1 MVILAGGVTMT
12 AHDLFE
18 FNRLKLAQL
27 GREMMLFAQFNSR
40 TGYAALRMNHGDE
53 AYQVIAIDNW
63 MGASPV
69 YTRRMQK
76 AMGFAGDSSVETI
89 FKGLQLECG
98 FTHQYFDV
106 RFAVQSPEQGRF
118 WLKSC
123 GALLETEPRGPDAVR
138 TMCHDI
144 EDPTFNATAVATN
157 PRARMTPVH
166 RPPRVPSNRV
176 PHCEWLV
183 HIDPQA
189 MPLAEPESALAMSA
203 TKLACIVLERSHGNT
218 SGGLEDYSGELHEQ
232 LHLEQF
238 SQSAL
243 SVICRELAVQ
253 VHLLIMAMMRSVVAH
268 YGETAALAVA
278 EFQMAGSCW
287 VMSERLC
294 RWLGLSGSGIDD
306 VIRVLEIHPAFQ
318 PREYWGLEVTRTAV
332 GSARLRLHD
341 CPALR
346 EANGYGWQ
354 ALLKA
359 GMHEGLTGLVRGV
372 CARARVTA
380 CGEHGSLCWD
390 ISLDGADD
398 EEPLT
403 VQIAKGTV
411 LYQTRLRD
419 RVQLLQM

>member
-1 MVILAGGVTMT
+1 MT

-27 GREMMLFAQFNSR
+27 GREIMLFAQFNSR

-53 AYQVIAIDNW
+53 AYQAIAIDNW

-76 AMGFAGDSSVETI
+76 AMRFSADSSVETI

-157 PRARMTPVH
+157 PRARMTPIH
-166 RPPRVPSNRV
+166 RPPRVPSDRV

-183 HIDPQA
+183 HIDPEA
-189 MPLAEPESALAMSA
+189 LPLAEPKSALAMSE
-203 TKLACIVLERSHGNT
+203 TKLACLVIERAHGSS
-218 SGGLEDYSGELHEQ
+218 SGGLEDYSGDMHER

-253 VHLLIMAMMRSVVAH
+253 VHLLIAAMMRSVAEH
-268 YGETAALAVA
+268 YGETAALAAA

-294 RWLGLSGSGIDD
+294 GWLGLSGSGIDD

-318 PREYWGLEVTRTAV
+318 PREYWRLEVTRNDAE
-332 GSARLRLHD
+332 SARLRVHD
-341 CPALR
+341 CPALQ
-346 EANGYGWQ
+346 ETEGCGWQ
-354 ALLKA
+354 AVLKA
-359 GMHEGLTGLVRGV
+359 GMTEGLAGLVRGV
-372 CARARVTA
+372 SRRARVTA
-380 CGEHGSLCWD
+380 CGEQGALCWD
-390 ISLDGADD
+390 ISLDGADE
-398 EEPLT
+398 EEPLA

>member
-1 MVILAGGVTMT
+1 MIGNNF
-12 AHDLFE
+12 FE
-18 FNRLKLAQL
+18 LDRLRLAQL

-53 AYQVIAIDNW
+53 AYQAIAIDNW

-76 AMGFAGDSSVETI
+76 AMCFGGDSSVETI

-106 RFAVQSPEQGRF
+106 RFAVQSSEQGRF
-118 WLKSC
+118 WLESC
-123 GALLETEPRGPDAVR
+123 GALLETEPRGPDAVK

-166 RPPRVPSNRV
+166 RPPRVPSDQV

-183 HIDPQA
+183 HIDPDA
-189 MPLAEPESALAMSA
+189 MPLAEPKSALAISK
-203 TKLACIVLERSHGNT
+203 TKLACIVIESLPGGT
-218 SGGLEDYSGELHEQ
+218 PGGLDDYSGDMYEQ

-238 SQSAL
+238 SQTAL

-253 VHLLIMAMMRSVVAH
+253 VHLLITAMMRSVSEH
-268 YGETAALAVA
+268 YGEPAALAVA

-306 VIRVLEIHPAFQ
+306 IIRVLEIHPAFQ
-318 PREYWGLEVTRTAV
+318 PREYWRLEVIRNDSE
-332 GSARLRLHD
+332 SARLRVHD
-341 CPALR
+341 CPALQ
-346 EANGYGWQ
+346 ETEGYGWQ
-354 ALLKA
+354 AVLKA
-359 GMHEGLTGLVRGV
+359 GMTAGLAGLVRGV
-372 CARARVTA
+372 CRRARVTA
-380 CGEHGSLCWD
+380 CGEGGSLCWD
-390 ISLDGADD
+390 ISLDGVDD
-398 EEPLT
+398 EEPLA

-419 RVQLLQM
+419 RVQLLQV